1 MTHDNPNIC
10 DTRGGGKGSSNGSS
24 ANSANNCHKRRKVD
38 LEIQL
43 MQAKWRRVEEEK
55 AREVEQ
61 LRVERERQ
69 VQIIAQ
75 KKEEEVDGLRVQ
87 WANDVKALQVAQEKE
102 VQRLRQEMKEE
113 VVRMEEERV
122 CVVQR
127 LETERIEQVKQM
139 GIDVAKKCQQEANS
153 VQHARDMVQQTQ
165 QERHSNILES
175 MVQREQQESAAR
187 ETQHRQDIAF
197 VEMQRN
203 AAFSVIV
210 AANCFSQRMSPL
222 ALRDISPCSI
232 QMALQHAVAAHP
244 AMYSNTH
251 VDTYRNTHAAAAA
264 ASNNYSAAAQRS
276 SFQVC
281 AEAGFAS
288 AAVNNV
294 QQRGTAHVF
303 EHYQD
308 KSGEK
313 IELNE
318 DRLEKEKE
326 PEQEQE
332 PDEMAHDD
340 EHTNSNSSRVICV
353 GSGPRSLPLGECMI
367 EDTANE
373 KVTNDDAM
381 DEHVTNENG
390 KTNED
395 VINEDVTH
403 EDGTSLAELKRQQ
416 VLDGFLAG
424 FEDVREVMIWY
435 ASECYLGQ
443 RYIYTNISI

>member
-1 MTHDNPNIC
+1 MTHDNPDVC
-10 DTRGGGKGSSNGSS
+10 DARGGVKGSSDGS
-24 ANSANNCHKRRKVD
+24 NSANNCHKKRKVD

-61 LRVERERQ
+61 LRVEREQQ

-75 KKEEEVDGLRVQ
+75 KKEEEVDRLRVQ
-87 WANDVKALQVAQEKE
+87 WANEVKALQVAQEKE

-113 VVRMEEERV
+113 VARMEEERV
-122 CVVQR
+122 RVVQS

-139 GIDVAKKCQQEANS
+139 GIDMAKKYQEEANL
-153 VQHARDMVQQTQ
+153 VQHARDMAQQTQ
-165 QERHSNILES
+165 QERHSNILEI
-175 MVQREQQESAAR
+175 MVQREQRESAAR

-203 AAFSVIV
+203 SVIV
-210 AANCFSQRMSPL
+210 AAKCFLQSMSPL
-222 ALRDISPCSI
+222 ALSDVSPCSS
-232 QMALQHAVAAHP
+232 QMAVQHAVAARP

-251 VDTYRNTHAAAAA
+251 VDTYSNTYAAAAA

-288 AAVNNV
+288 AANV

-308 KSGEK
+308 KSGER

-318 DRLEKEKE
+318 DRQEKEKE
-326 PEQEQE
+326 AEQEQE
-332 PDEMAHDD
+332 ADEMAHDD
-340 EHTNSNSSRVICV
+340 EHTNSNSSRLICV

-373 KVTNDDAM
+373 IVKNDDAM

-435 ASECYLGQ
+435 ASEC
-443 RYIYTNISI
+443 